1 MSYLV
6 LLLFVLLI
14 EPPYRTVLK
23 HEREEA
29 EEAES
34 AVGALRRRVE
44 SEREVITSLDA
55 NIQTLRARVA
65 NLREGQFSPVS
76 RRRTPLPSEYFPT
89 ERQRERDTLAMHAK
103 PMDAELLTYE
113 RSMGLFI
120 EGVGPEQL
128 LFRYTIKGD
137 DSSRSTPHEA
147 SFVLDLS
154 SQPTFKGAVRCCL
167 QPLYSQAD
175 VT

>member
-1 MSYLV
+1 M
-6 LLLFVLLI
+6 LLFVLLI

-76 RRRTPLPSEYFPT
+76 CRRRRLPSE
-89 ERQRERDTLAMHAK
+89 
-103 PMDAELLTYE
+103 
-113 RSMGLFI
+113 
-120 EGVGPEQL
+120 
-128 LFRYTIKGD
+128 
-137 DSSRSTPHEA
+137 
-147 SFVLDLS
+147 
-154 SQPTFKGAVRCCL
+154 
-167 QPLYSQAD
+167 
-175 VT
+175 